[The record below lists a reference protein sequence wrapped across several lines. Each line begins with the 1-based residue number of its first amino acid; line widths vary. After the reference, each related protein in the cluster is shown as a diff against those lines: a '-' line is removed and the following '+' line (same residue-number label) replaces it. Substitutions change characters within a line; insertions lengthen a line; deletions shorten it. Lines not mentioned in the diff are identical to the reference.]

1 MSVVL
6 GIRYD
11 FDKVLIK
18 PLPDKKLKYAKGYYD
33 SPRGRIVSEWKYI
46 EETDS
51 FTFHFE
57 IPEGMEAELELP
69 GQEKRLLTGGSCDMA
84 IENTK

>member
-1 MSVVL
+1 LSGVL

-18 PLPDKKLKYAKGYYD
+18 PLPDERLKYAKGYYD
-33 SPRGRIVSEWKYI
+33 SPKGRIVSEWKYI
-46 EETDS
+46 ESSNS
-51 FTFHFE
+51 FAYHFE

-69 GQEKRLLTGGSCDMA
+69 GQEKRILTSGSYE
-84 IENTK
+84 I